1 MYNGWSNYETWRVN
15 LEIFDGYEW
24 EGENYTNTYELSKC
38 LEQYADDAITNFGE
52 ITEGLAIDY
61 ARSFLSEVNYFE
73 IAEHIEENYPGLV
86 GEWESCDDCG
96 ESFKEGTEDYECLI
110 GDSIPFHWQKGYC
123 LACAARN
130 E

>member
-24 EGENYTNTYELSKC
+24 EGENYRDTYELSKC
-38 LEQYADDAITNFGE
+38 LEQYADDAVTGFGE
-52 ITEGLAIDY
+52 ITAGLAIDY

-73 IAEHIEENYPGLV
+73 IAEHLEENYPGLV
-86 GEWESCDDCG
+86 GAWESCDDCG
-96 ESFKEGTEDYECLI
+96 ESFQLGTEDFTCI
-110 GDSIPFHWQKGYC
+110 TGDHPHFLDKLGYC
-123 LACAARN
+123 IACAARN